1 MSEEKEDILETFCLV
16 AKYGDMSAHGMG
28 DTAHVIIFNREYS
41 DVVTNFLIAQVKK
54 ETDQSFRMNSRLMK
68 TAKEYEWQKF
78 YKLDDEYYDYFNK
91 LRSIGFFTS
100 KYDARTSW
108 DLCYYEPE
116 FIEQT
121 YGKFEIIRVLRVKDT
136 DKSKTEFYLSERWGE
151 DIKID
156 KAQKNAKWLFIHTK
170 EKTFYGEG
178 KAKRVFAI
186 PHKDDDGKSCLA
198 PEVYSDYATKE
209 FIDEFAGEITS

>member
-1 MSEEKEDILETFCLV
+1 MSEEKEDTLETFCLV

-41 DVVTNFLIAQVKK
+41 NVVTNFLIAQVKR
-54 ETDQSFRMNSRLMK
+54 ETDQSFRLNSLIMK
-68 TAKEYEWQKF
+68 TSKEDEWQKSN
-78 YKLDDEYYDYFNK
+78 KLDDEYYDYFNK

-108 DLCYYEPE
+108 DLCYHEPE

-121 YGKFEIIRVLRVKDT
+121 YGKFEIVRDLRVKDT

-156 KAQKNAKWLFIHTK
+156 KAQKNAKWFFIHASK
-170 EKTFYGEG
+170 KTFYGEG
-178 KAKRVFAI
+178 KANRVFAI
-186 PHKDDDGKSCLA
+186 AHKDDDGEPCLA
-198 PEVYSDYATKE
+198 PEVYSDYSTKDYIRE
-209 FIDEFAGEITS
+209 FVRET